1 MTQSRRMS
9 FVEAVTNT
17 VVGYLL
23 AVAVQ
28 LIAFPLFGLEVGLS
42 ENLAIAVLFTTVSIA
57 RSYSLRRL
65 FERLRRPAPVPAPL
79 YRTSECD

>member
-1 MTQSRRMS
+1 MS
-9 FVEAVTNT
+9 LVEAVTNT

-23 AVAVQ
+23 AVVVQ
-28 LIAFPLFGLEVGLS
+28 LVAFPLFGLEVGLS

-57 RSYSLRRL
+57 RSYTLRRL
-65 FERLRRPAPVPAPL
+65 FERLRRPAPIP